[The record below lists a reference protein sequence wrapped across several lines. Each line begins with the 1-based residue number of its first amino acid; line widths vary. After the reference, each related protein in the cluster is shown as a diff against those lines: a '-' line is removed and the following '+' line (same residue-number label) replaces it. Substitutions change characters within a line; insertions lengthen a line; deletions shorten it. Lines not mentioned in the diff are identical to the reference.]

1 METRHRIQFPTFGD
15 SNLSQDKAYF
25 YLLDT
30 NNRRKIRFHDYD
42 EIYKIPGL
50 YEQLF
55 YEQLKCQSPNKVS
68 EILRSSVAQSEENF
82 SDLRVLD
89 LGAGNG
95 MMGAALKKYGISRLV
110 GVDIIPEAHLATKRD
125 RPGVYDAYYVENFCN
140 LTNEQ
145 RDKISSWSF
154 NCLTTVA
161 ALGFGD
167 IPAQAFLE
175 AFNIIQGQA
184 WVAFNIKETFLSHSD
199 TSGFSKLVRELL
211 FSEFFDLY
219 HFERYRHRVS
229 IAGKPLYY
237 VAIAGRKKSDI
248 PQESL
253 GRFRNQP
260 KKALPPDLLRRRESI
275 VL

>member
-30 NNRRKIRFHDYD
+30 NNRRKIHFHDYD

-68 EILRSSVAQSEENF
+68 EILRSLVAQSEENF

-110 GVDIIPEAHLATKRD
+110 GVDIIPEAHLATK
-125 RPGVYDAYYVENFCN
+125 
-140 LTNEQ
+140 
-145 RDKISSWSF
+145 
-154 NCLTTVA
+154 
-161 ALGFGD
+161 
-167 IPAQAFLE
+167 
-175 AFNIIQGQA
+175 
-184 WVAFNIKETFLSHSD
+184 
-199 TSGFSKLVRELL
+199 
-211 FSEFFDLY
+211 
-219 HFERYRHRVS
+219 
-229 IAGKPLYY
+229 
-237 VAIAGRKKSDI
+237 
-248 PQESL
+248 
-253 GRFRNQP
+253 
-260 KKALPPDLLRRRESI
+260 
-275 VL
+275 